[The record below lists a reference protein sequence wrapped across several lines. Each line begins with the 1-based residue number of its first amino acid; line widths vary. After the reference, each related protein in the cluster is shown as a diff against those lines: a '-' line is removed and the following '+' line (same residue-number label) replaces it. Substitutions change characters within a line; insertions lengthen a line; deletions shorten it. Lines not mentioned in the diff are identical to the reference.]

1 MTAAHNST
9 PETLTAPLMAG
20 ERSSPSP
27 SPSPSP
33 SLGSVHPPWSRPH
46 TGLGRD
52 RRRSS
57 LFGMPSATS
66 DPTGFRDRAI
76 DRIGRSYQRVSE
88 TFGKMTIL
96 QKIGSVIAGL
106 CVIALGLG
114 FMAVTGQIFAWLGPV
129 AKDWENAP
137 LAYFILWLCT
147 FLMSFPPMVGWST
160 VGTVSGFIF
169 GVWKGWAIYASATV
183 IGSTCSFYVS
193 RTVLSK
199 FVQRLMKHDKRFAA
213 LSLTL
218 KYDGLKLLC
227 MIRLCPLPYSLC
239 NGAVS
244 TFPTVSP
251 LMYGLATAII
261 SPKFL
266 VPTFI
271 GSRLRIL
278 SEDGGEMSTGSKAV
292 NIISILVSVAAG
304 VFTGWYIYK
313 RTLARAKQLE
323 AEERANLR
331 GPTPNN
337 QPTTA
342 SPGVFSDDPNASSL
356 ARDEEEAV
364 GVDDAVAIDID
375 DDNVALDPSY
385 HDFTDNESDIFA
397 DGDGDDKDETYKLH
411 RHVDSR

>member
-1 MTAAHNST
+1 
-9 PETLTAPLMAG
+9 
-20 ERSSPSP
+20 
-27 SPSPSP
+27 
-33 SLGSVHPPWSRPH
+33 
-46 TGLGRD
+46 
-52 RRRSS
+52 
-57 LFGMPSATS
+57 MPSATS
-66 DPTGFRDRAI
+66 DPAGFRDRAI

-96 QKIGSVIAGL
+96 QKIGSVFAGL
-106 CVIALGLG
+106 GVIALGLG

-137 LAYFILWLCT
+137 LAYFILWICT

-193 RTVLSK
+193 RTLLSK

-244 TFPTVSP
+244 TFPTVRP

-278 SEDGGEMSTGSKAV
+278 SEDGGEMSAGSKAV

-323 AEERANLR
+323 AEERANIR
-331 GPTPNN
+331 GPTSNN
-337 QPTTA
+337 RPTTG
-342 SPGVFSDDPNASSL
+342 SPDGFVDDPNATSASNIRV
-356 ARDEEEAV
+356 RDEEEAV
-364 GVDDAVAIDID
+364 GFDDDVALDID
-375 DDNVALDPSY
+375 DDHVVLDPGY

>member
-1 MTAAHNST
+1 MSADHSST
-9 PETLTAPLMAG
+9 RDALAAPLMTV
-20 ERSSPSP
+20 ERSSTS
-27 SPSPSP
+27 SSP
-33 SLGSVHPPWSRPH
+33 SLEPVHPPWSRPH
-46 TGLGRD
+46 TGLSRN
-52 RRRSS
+52 RRSS
-57 LFGMPSATS
+57 VFTMPSANT
-66 DPTGFRDRAI
+66 DAAGFRDRAI
-76 DRIGRSYQRVSE
+76 NGMGRSYKRVSD

-96 QKIGSVIAGL
+96 QRIGTVFAGL
-106 CVIALGLG
+106 GVMILGIG
-114 FMAVTGQIFAWLGPV
+114 FMLVTGQIFAWLGPV
-129 AKDWENAP
+129 AKDWEYAP
-137 LAYFILWLCT
+137 LAYFIVWLCT

-160 VGTVSGFIF
+160 VGTVAGFIF

-183 IGSTCSFYVS
+183 IGSTCSFFVS

-244 TFPTVSP
+244 TFPTISP
-251 LMYGLATAII
+251 FMYGLATAII

-278 SEDGGEMSTGSKAV
+278 SEDGGEMSAGSKAV
-292 NIISILVSVAAG
+292 NIISIVISIG
-304 VFTGWYIYK
+304 VGIFTGWYIYK

-331 GPTPNN
+331 GPATNN
-337 QPTTA
+337 RPAVA
-342 SPGVFSDDPNASSL
+342 SPEGFADDPNAISASNV
-356 ARDEEEAV
+356 ARDEEEAFAF
-364 GVDDAVAIDID
+364 DDDVAIDID
-375 DDNVALDPSY
+375 DDNVVLDPHY

-397 DGDGDDKDETYKLH
+397 DGDGDDKDEAYKLH

>member
-1 MTAAHNST
+1 
-9 PETLTAPLMAG
+9 
-20 ERSSPSP
+20 
-27 SPSPSP
+27 
-33 SLGSVHPPWSRPH
+33 
-46 TGLGRD
+46 
-52 RRRSS
+52 
-57 LFGMPSATS
+57 MPSATT
-66 DPTGFRDRAI
+66 DATGFRDRAI
-76 DRIGRSYQRVSE
+76 NGMARSYKRVSD

-96 QKIGSVIAGL
+96 QRIGTVFAG
-106 CVIALGLG
+106 IGAIILGLG

-137 LAYFILWLCT
+137 LAYVIVWLCT
-147 FLMSFPPMVGWST
+147 FLISFPPMVGWST
-160 VGTVSGFIF
+160 VGTVAGFIF
-169 GVWKGWAIYASATV
+169 GIWKGWAVYASASV
-183 IGSTCSFYVS
+183 IGSTCSFFVS

-244 TFPTVSP
+244 TFPTVNP
-251 LMYGLATAII
+251 FMYGLATAII

-278 SEDGGEMSTGSKAV
+278 SQDGGEMSAGSKAV
-292 NIISILVSVAAG
+292 NIISIVISVGAG

-331 GPTPNN
+331 GPTANN
-337 QPTTA
+337 R
-342 SPGVFSDDPNASSL
+342 SDPEGFEDSLNGMSAPNAL
-356 ARDEEEAV
+356 ARDEEEAF
-364 GVDDAVAIDID
+364 GFDDDVAIDID
-375 DDNVALDPSY
+375 DDNIVLDPQY

-397 DGDGDDKDETYKLH
+397 DGDGDDKDEAYKLH

>member
-1 MTAAHNST
+1 
-9 PETLTAPLMAG
+9 
-20 ERSSPSP
+20 
-27 SPSPSP
+27 
-33 SLGSVHPPWSRPH
+33 
-46 TGLGRD
+46 
-52 RRRSS
+52 
-57 LFGMPSATS
+57 MPSATS

-96 QKIGSVIAGL
+96 QKIGTVFAGL
-106 CVIALGLG
+106 GVIALGLG

-169 GVWKGWAIYASATV
+169 GVWKGYVYARFTAIFRGQFVDLTLLLLLLNRWAIYASATV

-278 SEDGGEMSTGSKAV
+278 SEDGGEMSAGSKAV

-313 RTLARAKQLE
+313 RY
-323 AEERANLR
+323 
-331 GPTPNN
+331 
-337 QPTTA
+337 
-342 SPGVFSDDPNASSL
+342 VF
-356 ARDEEEAV
+356 
-364 GVDDAVAIDID
+364 
-375 DDNVALDPSY
+375 
-385 HDFTDNESDIFA
+385 HIFVLFS
-397 DGDGDDKDETYKLH
+397 KSNYC
-411 RHVDSR
+411 

>member
-1 MTAAHNST
+1 M
-9 PETLTAPLMAG
+9 
-20 ERSSPSP
+20 
-27 SPSPSP
+27 
-33 SLGSVHPPWSRPH
+33 
-46 TGLGRD
+46 
-52 RRRSS
+52 
-57 LFGMPSATS
+57 
-66 DPTGFRDRAI
+66 
-76 DRIGRSYQRVSE
+76 
-88 TFGKMTIL
+88 L
-96 QKIGSVIAGL
+96 QKIGTVFAGL
-106 CVIALGLG
+106 GVIALGLG

-169 GVWKGWAIYASATV
+169 GVWKGYVYAHLSAIFRGQFVDLTLLLLLSLFNRWAIYASATV

-278 SEDGGEMSTGSKAV
+278 SEDGGEMSAGSKAV

-313 RTLARAKQLE
+313 RYVFHISVLFSKSNFCANNSAVTSTLARAKQLE

-331 GPTPNN
+331 GPTPSNR
-337 QPTTA
+337 PTTV
-342 SPGVFSDDPNASSL
+342 SPGGFADDPNATSL

-364 GVDDAVAIDID
+364 GFDDAVAIDID
-375 DDNVALDPSY
+375 DDNVALDPNY